1 MPPSFLYLSAI
12 VILMCILAF
21 SIYMNVKL
29 GMIILRV
36 EDSIEECL
44 DIIDERYRSVSQILE
59 IPIFFDSVE
68 VRKVVGDIEATR
80 TALLVIANS
89 LSELDRDKEE
99 KE

>member
-1 MPPSFLYLSAI
+1 
-12 VILMCILAF
+12 MCILVF

-29 GMIILRV
+29 GMIILSV

>member
-12 VILMCILAF
+12 VILMCILVF

-29 GMIILRV
+29 GMIILSV

>member
-1 MPPSFLYLSAI
+1 MSAI